1 MEKKTVG
8 AAALELQ
15 QKQPDTLDPIE
26 LQREMQ
32 KDYVDN
38 LIECVQTNRKDITG
52 NFYVVVL
59 TKMERLLTNV
69 FRNFFFARISCPTP
83 DYDQAVYKYN
93 ADSETLDYIWC
104 IPDRD
109 TSYSLKLQALEIDD
123 NEKMLLQHVLDFSDG
138 TLFTLSKKLNKENM
152 YSNLLEN

>member
-69 FRNFFFARISCPTP
+69 FRNFFFARRSCPTP

-109 TSYSLKLQALEIDD
+109 TSYSLKLQALEIDN